1 MQRFAQQDRPEL
13 GFGTF
18 RWRQKSGGIQQ
29 ASWTTYERLQLGEQ
43 YLSEHKSNYRK
54 VKKQSYGSYTNQI
67 TQVENS
73 ITNIEQRLENLND
86 MRSERYTEC
95 EQDAF
100 DYA

>member
-1 MQRFAQQDRPEL
+1 MRDFN
-13 GFGTF
+13 
-18 RWRQKSGGIQQ
+18 S
-29 ASWTTYERLQLGEQ
+29 ASNILANTRAIIE
-43 YLSEHKSNYRK
+43 
-54 VKKQSYGSYTNQI
+54 SYTNQI